1 MFSCFYSEFMN
12 YNEVFDIKKMKD
24 IILLHLKNLEINFN
38 GLTWFEKFPEKKLG

>member
-1 MFSCFYSEFMN
+1 MN